1 MKVLNRGSATIKFI
15 TGSRNVELHKGE
27 STEIDPKTYLVLS
40 KLFSGL
46 LVAEEKEVIIEAKP
60 EPIEKKT
67 EKKPAK
73 KKSKGKK

>member
-27 STEIDPKTYLVLS
+27 STEVDPKTYLVLS

-60 EPIEKKT
+60 EPIIKA